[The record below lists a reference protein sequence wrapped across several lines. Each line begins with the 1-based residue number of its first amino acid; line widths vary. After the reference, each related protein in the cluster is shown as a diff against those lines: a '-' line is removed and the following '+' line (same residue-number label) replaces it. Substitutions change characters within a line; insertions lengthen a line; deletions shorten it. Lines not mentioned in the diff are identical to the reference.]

1 MKNTDLFWVLSSILI
16 LSCST
21 VDTNNND
28 EADSTPE
35 WVVYDTTN
43 SDLVDNIINC
53 IIIDRND
60 VKWIGTGRKGI
71 VKYDGNTWIDLNSH
85 VENIDMSSVWTLAFE
100 DDLGFSGTSLIYAGD
115 ITGFTIYICDTT
127 YYKDSTSVW
136 DTVITYDTSNSDLPT
151 GSITHIC
158 PISEN
163 RWLAT
168 NSYGLIKLNWLN
180 ELWYFTK
187 ENSSLPD
194 NRIRAMAVDSSM
206 KLWVGTKNGLVSIL
220 WEDWI
225 IYDSS
230 NTELLTDNEIKSISV
245 DPDNRK
251 WMVLG
256 NDEVKVWADSISSF
270 ETISHTLFQK
280 GIIKVH
286 ADQFGDVWFL
296 INEGN
301 ILKKSGDDWELF
313 NEETTGFSFLGG
325 NNIAIDSKGAPWIGT
340 ISGIYTLK

>member
-1 MKNTDLFWVLSSILI
+1 MKITDLFWVLSSILL

-28 EADSTPE
+28 GVGSTPK

-85 VENIDMSSVWTLAFE
+85 VENMDMSSVWTLAFE
-100 DDLGFSGTSLIYAGD
+100 ENSDNLIYAGD
-115 ITGFTIYICDTT
+115 FYGLTIYSHDTL
-127 YYKDSTSVW
+127 YSNDPNSVW
-136 DTVITYDTSNSDLPT
+136 DSVATFDTSNSDLPT

-194 NRIRAMAVDSSM
+194 NRIGAMAVDSSRI
-206 KLWVGTKNGLVSIL
+206 LWVGTKNGLVSIH

-230 NTELLTDNEIKSISV
+230 DTKLLTNNEIKSISV
-245 DPDNRK
+245 DPDNKK

-256 NDEVKVWADSISSF
+256 NDEVKVWGDSISSF
-270 ETISHTLFQK
+270 ETISHPLFQK

-296 INEGN
+296 ISEGN
-301 ILKKSGDDWELF
+301 ILKKSSDDWELF
-313 NEETTGFSFLGG
+313 NQETTGFSFLGG
-325 NNIAIDSKGAPWIGT
+325 TNIAIDSKGTPWIGT
-340 ISGIYTLK
+340 ISGIYTLE